1 MHKVEYVLSALAKI
15 EQTVERVIANSEQ
28 ITSYNY
34 YYLSPAGMERLES
47 TCMLLIAIGES
58 IKGIDKITSKE
69 LLPRYPQVDWKGAM
83 GIRDI
88 IAHHYFELDA
98 EVVFDVVK
106 NEFPNLLQTIRRMI
120 HDLEAKEAWYS
131 VMQS

>member
-1 MHKVEYVLSALAKI
+1 
-15 EQTVERVIANSEQ
+15 
-28 ITSYNY
+28 
-34 YYLSPAGMERLES
+34 MERLES

-58 IKGIDKITSKE
+58 IKGIDKITNKE
-69 LLPRYPQVDWKGAM
+69 LLPQYPEVDWKGAM

-106 NEFPNLLQTIRRMI
+106 NEFPNLLQTIRRMKN
-120 HDLEAKEAWYS
+120 DLETTENA
-131 VMQS
+131 

>member
-1 MHKVEYVLSALAKI
+1 MHKVEYILAALAKI
-15 EQTVERVIANSEQ
+15 EQTVVRVIVNSEQ

-34 YYLSPAGMERLES
+34 YYMSPAGMERLES

-58 IKGIDKITSKE
+58 IKGIDKITNKE
-69 LLPRYPQVDWKGAM
+69 LLPQYPEVDWKGAM

-106 NEFPNLLQTIRRMI
+106 NEFPNLLQTIRRMMN
-120 HDLEAKEAWYS
+120 DLRTIENA
-131 VMQS
+131 

>member
-1 MHKVEYVLSALAKI
+1 MHKLEYVLVALSKI
-15 EQTVERVIANSEQ
+15 EQTLERVIANSEQ

-34 YYLSPAGMERLES
+34 YYMSPAGMERLES

-58 IKGIDKITSKE
+58 IKGIDKVTNKE
-69 LLPRYPQVDWKGAM
+69 LLPKYPEVDWKGAM

-106 NEFPNLLQTIRRMI
+106 NEFPNLLNTIRRI
-120 HDLEAKEAWYS
+120 KNDLES
-131 VMQS
+131 L

>member
-1 MHKVEYVLSALAKI
+1 
-15 EQTVERVIANSEQ
+15 
-28 ITSYNY
+28 
-34 YYLSPAGMERLES
+34 MERLES

-58 IKGIDKITSKE
+58 IKGIDKITNKE
-69 LLPRYPQVDWKGAM
+69 LLSKYPQVDWKGAM

-106 NEFPNLLQTIRRMI
+106 NEFPNLLNTIRKI
-120 HDLEAKEAWYS
+120 KNDLES
-131 VMQS
+131 L

>member
-1 MHKVEYVLSALAKI
+1 MHKTEYVLAALSKI
-15 EQTVERVIANSEQ
+15 KQTVERVISNSEQ
-28 ITSYNY
+28 ITSYKY
-34 YYLSPAGMERLES
+34 YYMSPAGMERLES

-58 IKGIDKITSKE
+58 IKGIDKITGKE
-69 LLPRYPQVDWKGAM
+69 LLPQYPEVDWKGAM

-106 NEFPNLLQTIRRMI
+106 NEFPQLHTTILRMI
-120 HDLEAKEAWYS
+120 ADVESES
-131 VMQS
+131 V

>member
-1 MHKVEYVLSALAKI
+1 MHKVEYVLAALSKI

-34 YYLSPAGMERLES
+34 YYMSPAGMERLES
-47 TCMLLIAIGES
+47 TCMLLIAIGEG
-58 IKGIDKITSKE
+58 IKGIDKVTNKE
-69 LLPRYPQVDWKGAM
+69 LLPKYPEVDWKGAM

-106 NEFPNLLQTIRRMI
+106 NEFPNLLNTIRRI
-120 HDLEAKEAWYS
+120 KNDLES
-131 VMQS
+131 L

>member
-15 EQTVERVIANSEQ
+15 EQTVVRVIDNSKA

-34 YYLSPAGMERLES
+34 YYMSPAGMERLES

-58 IKGIDKITSKE
+58 IKGIDKITNKE
-69 LLPRYPQVDWKGAM
+69 LLPQYPEVDWKGAM

-106 NEFPNLLQTIRRMI
+106 NEFPKLHTTILRMI
-120 HDLEAKEAWYS
+120 ADVESES
-131 VMQS
+131 V